1 MQYPKL
7 LNYNTTFLIVNTH
20 YIFVFC
26 LDYVNIDY
34 LSRYEML
41 LYVDPLAH
49 SMTPWQKNDFEMAFR
64 MVKPTD
70 IFSLVQDTNGEST
83 DYTNSDT
90 D

>member
-1 MQYPKL
+1 
-7 LNYNTTFLIVNTH
+7 
-20 YIFVFC
+20 
-26 LDYVNIDY
+26 
-34 LSRYEML
+34 
-41 LYVDPLAH
+41 
-49 SMTPWQKNDFEMAFR
+49 

>member
-1 MQYPKL
+1 MY
-7 LNYNTTFLIVNTH
+7 FVLIGS
-20 YIFVFC
+20 
-26 LDYVNIDY
+26 IDY

-41 LYVDPLAH
+41 LYVDPLAN
-49 SMTPWQKNDFEMAFR
+49 SLTPWQKYDFEMAFR

-70 IFSLVQDTNGEST
+70 IFSLAAEDKNGEST